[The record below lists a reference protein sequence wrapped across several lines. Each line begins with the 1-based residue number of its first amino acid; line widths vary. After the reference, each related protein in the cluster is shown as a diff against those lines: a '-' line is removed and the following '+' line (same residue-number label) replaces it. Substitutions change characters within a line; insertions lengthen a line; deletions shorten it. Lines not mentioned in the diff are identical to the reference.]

1 MLRTLVL
8 LLALVLGVSAGA
20 QQPRGLDSLLGHLID
35 GDSLPQPRPEPSAPH
50 LERIDSLA
58 RLGLRLQ
65 AYPGCQIYALYHG
78 RVIYDRA
85 FGSMTRLG
93 GRTEDPNSTFTIYDL
108 ASVTKAAA
116 TTPALM
122 LLVAEHKVSLNAPL
136 LSYLPE
142 TKGSLLGMVTI
153 RQLLLHQSGLPAG
166 INFYTDLIDEES
178 YEGALIR
185 YKAFKGG
192 VPLVGKAW
200 GNPNFRFLDEY
211 IATRRTEQH
220 SLRFSPKKFIAPS
233 FKDRMMERLL
243 SVRVKSDKSYRYS
256 DLNFVLLQQVIER
269 VSHQGLDTF
278 VQERIYRPIG
288 ARLYYCP
295 LEHGVKAEVIAPAQ
309 DDRFLRGE
317 VLRGTVDDET
327 AACLGGVSGNAG
339 LFGSARELAKVAQL
353 LLQHGTWEGKSII
366 PAHTVKLFTE
376 TLGAGGLRCLGF
388 DKPRR
393 HGGPTGELASHDTYG
408 HQGFTGTCF
417 WVDPRYDLVF
427 VFLSNRT
434 YPSRKNTVLIHER
447 LRQSLQDLL
456 YESLGIMTPRS
467 SLS

>member
-1 MLRTLVL
+1 MLRSLFL
-8 LLALVLGVSAGA
+8 FIALFLSLGSVAEA
-20 QQPRGLDSLLGHLID
+20 QESHGLDSLLGRLID
-35 GDSLPQPRPEPSAPH
+35 NDSLPQPRKEPLPSY
-50 LERIDSLA
+50 LDRLDSLA
-58 RLGLRLQ
+58 KLGLRLQ
-65 AYPGCQIYALYHG
+65 AYPGCQIYALHHG
-78 RVIYDRA
+78 KVIYDRA

-93 GRTEDPNSTFTIYDL
+93 EKTGDPNNPFTIYDL
-108 ASVTKAAA
+108 ASITKAAA

-122 LLVAEHKVSLNAPL
+122 LLVAEHKVNLNAPL

-200 GNPNFRFLDEY
+200 GNPHFRFLDQY
-211 IATRRTEQH
+211 IASKRSEQH
-220 SLRFSPKKFIAPS
+220 SLRFSPKKYIAPS

-243 SVRVKSDKSYRYS
+243 SVRVKANKSYHYS
-256 DLNFVLLQQVIER
+256 DLNFILLQQVIER
-269 VSHQGLDTF
+269 VSQQGLDTF
-278 VQERIYRPIG
+278 VQEHIYRPIG

-317 VLRGTVDDET
+317 ILRGTVDDEA

-353 LLQHGTWEGKSII
+353 LLQHGVWEGKTII
-366 PAHTVKLFTE
+366 PSRTVKLFTE
-376 TLGAGGLRCLGF
+376 TLGAGGARCLGF
-388 DKPRR
+388 DKPRK

-447 LRQSLQDLL
+447 LRQNLQDLL
-456 YESLGIMTPRS
+456 YESLGIITPRT
-467 SLS
+467 

>member
-1 MLRTLVL
+1 
-8 LLALVLGVSAGA
+8 
-20 QQPRGLDSLLGHLID
+20 
-35 GDSLPQPRPEPSAPH
+35 
-50 LERIDSLA
+50 
-58 RLGLRLQ
+58 
-65 AYPGCQIYALYHG
+65 
-78 RVIYDRA
+78 
-85 FGSMTRLG
+85 
-93 GRTEDPNSTFTIYDL
+93 
-108 ASVTKAAA
+108 
-116 TTPALM
+116 M

-317 VLRGTVDDET
+317 VLRGTVDDAT
-327 AACLGGVSGNAG
+327 AACLGGVSG
-339 LFGSARELAKVAQL
+339 ARQGRPTPPPARHLGGKEHYPCSHRQAL
-353 LLQHGTWEGKSII
+353 HRDTRCGGTSL
-366 PAHTVKLFTE
+366 P
-376 TLGAGGLRCLGF
+376 
-388 DKPRR
+388 
-393 HGGPTGELASHDTYG
+393 
-408 HQGFTGTCF
+408 
-417 WVDPRYDLVF
+417 
-427 VFLSNRT
+427 
-434 YPSRKNTVLIHER
+434 R
-447 LRQSLQDLL
+447 LRQA
-456 YESLGIMTPRS
+456 P
-467 SLS
+467 

>member
-1 MLRTLVL
+1 MRSRP
-8 LLALVLGVSAGA
+8 LLALLSLLPLSALYG
-20 QQPRGLDSLLGHLID
+20 QTPQLPDSLQV
-35 GDSLPQPRPEPSAPH
+35 DSLPVTTEHILAPESISSKA
-50 LERIDSLA
+50 LARIDSLA
-58 RLGLRLQ
+58 EAGLRMG
-65 AYPGCQIYALYHG
+65 AYPGCQIFAFYQGEVLVNKAYGSLTGLKG
-78 RVIYDRA
+78 RQGEPA
-85 FGSMTRLG
+85 TPQS
-93 GRTEDPNSTFTIYDL
+93 IYDL

-122 LLVAEHKVSLNAPL
+122 LLVGEKKINLNSPL

-142 TKGSLLGMVTI
+142 TKETLLGMVTI

-278 VQERIYRPIG
+278 VQEHIYRPIG

-353 LLQHGTWEGKSII
+353 LLQHGAWGEKQVI
-366 PAHTVKLFTE
+366 PTATVRLFTE
-376 TLGAGGLRCLGF
+376 TNGAGGIRALGF
-388 DKPRR
+388 DKPRST
-393 HGGPTGELASHDTYG
+393 GGPTGIYASSRTYG
-408 HQGFTGTCF
+408 HLGFIGTCF
-417 WVDPRYDLVF
+417 WVDPEYDLVF

-434 YPSRKNTVLIHER
+434 YPSRQNTTLIRER
-447 LRQSLQDLL
+447 LRQRLQDLV
-456 YESLGIMTPRS
+456 YEAIGATTPR
-467 SLS
+467 